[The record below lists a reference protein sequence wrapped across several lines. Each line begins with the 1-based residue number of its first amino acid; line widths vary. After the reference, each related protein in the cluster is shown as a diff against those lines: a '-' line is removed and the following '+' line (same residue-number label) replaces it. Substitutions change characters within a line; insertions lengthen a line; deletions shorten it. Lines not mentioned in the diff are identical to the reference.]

1 MNQSEIDITK
11 NEDILSGLY
20 EFRENEGNVITLEF
34 KKSIKDTQEMRKNN
48 YLKLE
53 GKLKK
58 YFVNEQE
65 FKEIMELIKEYENS
79 YNIENSLYYEQYY
92 KTGIKDGVK
101 FMSQCI
107 K

>member
-34 KKSIKDTQEMRKNN
+34 KKSIKDTQEMRKNS

>member
-1 MNQSEIDITK
+1 M
-11 NEDILSGLY
+11 
-20 EFRENEGNVITLEF
+20 
-34 KKSIKDTQEMRKNN
+34 
-48 YLKLE
+48 
-53 GKLKK
+53 KK
-58 YFVNEQE
+58 YYVKKQE
-65 FKEIMELIKEYENS
+65 FKEKMKLIKEYENS

>member
-53 GKLKK
+53 VKLKK